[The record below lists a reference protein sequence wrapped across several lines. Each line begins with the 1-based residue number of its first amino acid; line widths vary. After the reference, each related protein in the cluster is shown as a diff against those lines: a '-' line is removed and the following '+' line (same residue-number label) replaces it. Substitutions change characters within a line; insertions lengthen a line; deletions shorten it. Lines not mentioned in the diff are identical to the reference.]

1 MKISVFGNPTG
12 KYKFLTS
19 KYKNTALITKC
30 DFESANVVEEADFT
44 PISTTPIF
52 QPKICT
58 FTAAKKYEGDT
69 VFIPKKY
76 ERYRVVDS
84 KRGLTYTGWIKD
96 FTFGLNKAKE
106 QDYVLQIQSIT

>member
-1 MKISVFGNPTG
+1 MGASA
-12 KYKFLTS
+12 KYFS
-19 KYKNTALITKC
+19 FSE
-30 DFESANVVEEADFT
+30 FEGAG
-44 PISTTPIF
+44 PP
-52 QPKICT
+52 
-58 FTAAKKYEGDT
+58 FTAAKKYEGDS

-76 ERYRVVDS
+76 ERYRVVDT